1 MIEIISN
8 INMDS
13 LKYYLSI
20 DVLESCGYGNY
31 MLDLSDENSS
41 IYKSESEFVFL
52 FLDINEFNGDFDEF
66 LELVKKFLQK
76 SSKTLILN
84 TVSFYPKQIDTF
96 LYNSLEKELEF
107 NKKILQLKKKYK
119 NVLIFDFYNLSKNG
133 EIYDLKYWYLARIKF
148 NKDFFEKAA
157 KEIEILIN
165 TYKYGSKKVLIL
177 DMDNT
182 LWGGVIG
189 EEEIKLSNDGIGK
202 IYLDF
207 QKNIKKLKDLGV
219 LLAVCS
225 KNNYEDGIKGFNHPN
240 SILKEED
247 FIVKKINWQHKA
259 ENIKEIA
266 RELNLGLDSFVF
278 IDDNPVERESI
289 RQILPEVI
297 VPEFPKEIYK
307 LNDWFL
313 DVVKKHF
320 AKITLTKEDVLKQK
334 QYENNLKRNQLQK
347 NITYE
352 EFLKSLEIKLDFY
365 IDNERFMERYA
376 QMTQKTN
383 QFNLTTKR
391 YTINDIKNFIRND
404 RYKVI
409 AVNYKDKFGDEGITA
424 LVILEEKENEVIID
438 TFLMS
443 CRILKRD
450 VEKEIMNKILEFYPD
465 KNIIGLYYPTK
476 KNDQV
481 KDLYIKFGFEKIDE
495 NTFIRRA
502 YGEKS
507 N

>member
-20 DVLESCGYGNY
+20 DVFESCGYGNY

-41 IYKSESEFVFL
+41 IYQSKSEFVFL
-52 FLDINEFNGDFDEF
+52 FLDIDEFNGDFDEF
-66 LELVKKFLQK
+66 LELVEKFLQK

-107 NKKILQLKKKYK
+107 NKKILQLKEKYK

-148 NKDFFEKAA
+148 NKNFFEKAA
-157 KEIEILIN
+157 EEIELLIN

-219 LLAVCS
+219 LLAICS
-225 KNNYEDGIKGFNHPN
+225 KNNYEDGIKGLNHPN
-240 SILKEED
+240 SVLKEED

-289 RQILPEVI
+289 RQILPEII
-297 VPEFPKEIYK
+297 VPEFPKEIYE

-313 DVVKKHF
+313 DVVKAYF

-334 QYENNLKRNQLQK
+334 QYENNLKRSQLQK

-352 EFLKSLEIKLDFY
+352 EFLESLEIKLDFY
-365 IDNERFMERYA
+365 IDDERFIERYA

-391 YTINDIKNFIRND
+391 YTLNDIKNFIHSD
-404 RYKVI
+404 KYKVI

-443 CRILKRD
+443 CRILKRN
-450 VEKEIMNKILEFYPD
+450 VEKEIIKKILEIFPG

>member
-41 IYKSESEFVFL
+41 IYQSKSEFVFL
-52 FLDINEFNGDFDEF
+52 FLDIDEFSGNFDEF
-66 LELVKKFLQK
+66 LELVEKFLQK
-76 SSKTLILN
+76 SHKILILN

-96 LYNSLEKELEF
+96 LYQTLQKELEY
-107 NKKILQLKKKYK
+107 NKKILQLRNKYK
-119 NVLIFDFYNLSKNG
+119 NILIFDFYNLSKNN

-157 KEIEILIN
+157 KEIELLIN
-165 TYKYGSKKVLIL
+165 TYKYGSKKVLVL

-182 LWGGVIG
+182 LWGGVVG

-219 LLAVCS
+219 LLAICS
-225 KNNYEDGIKGFNHPN
+225 KNNYEDGIKGLNHP
-240 SILKEED
+240 SSVLKEND
-247 FIVKKINWQHKA
+247 FIIKKINWNHKA
-259 ENIKEIA
+259 DNIREIA
-266 RELNLGLDSFVF
+266 KELNLGLDSFVF
-278 IDDNPVERESI
+278 IDDNPVERESVK
-289 RQILPEVI
+289 QILPEVT
-297 VPEFPKEIYK
+297 VPEFPKEIYY

-313 DVVKKHF
+313 DVVKKYF

-334 QYENNLKRNQLQK
+334 QYENNLKRKQLEK

-365 IDNERFMERYA
+365 IDDDRFIERYA

-391 YTINDIKNFIRND
+391 YTAHDIKNFIFSDN
-404 RYKVI
+404 YTVI

-424 LVILEEKENEVIID
+424 LVILEEKKDKVIID

-450 VEKEIMNKILEFYPD
+450 VEKEIINKIIEMFGNKD
-465 KNIIGLYYPTK
+465 IIGLYYPTK
-476 KNDQV
+476 KNGQV
-481 KDLYIKFGFEKIDE
+481 KDLYTNFGFEKIDE
-495 NTFIRRA
+495 NTFLRRTN
-502 YGEKS
+502 GKKS